1 VISDRRGAPGR
12 LGSLFNRLPKQQLG
26 IGFYESVSGTPAAPG
41 PAEQTLIGVVQVSA
55 PAGPYTVWAE
65 RIADVF
71 AEQPSR
77 DRLLYVL
84 TDQQLAASE
93 RMIGQPPAYL
103 AVLIDRPGDSS
114 TIAAA
119 FADTRY
125 VWVKTEAIYS
135 QADPNRV
142 PKMTFLHWAEL
153 RPIDEWKGRSGEPH
167 DAAHRLGGTLVF
179 PVEVPVSGGDRERPQ
194 GAFTDAF
201 AAQFPGGDALLPQV
215 VSAPEQ
221 GSATVASQRAAG
233 GALLVLGIFGCG
245 VIAVWAGKKFVEQMR
260 GQTA

>member
-1 VISDRRGAPGR
+1 M
-12 LGSLFNRLPKQQLG
+12 
-26 IGFYESVSGTPAAPG
+26 
-41 PAEQTLIGVVQVSA
+41 QVSA

-65 RIADVF
+65 RVANVF
-71 AEQPSR
+71 VEQPSR

-103 AVLIDRPGDSS
+103 AVLTDRPGDSS

-125 VWVKTEAIYS
+125 VWVKTEAVYS
-135 QADPNRV
+135 QGDPARV

-179 PVEVPVSGGDRERPQ
+179 PIEVPVSGGDRERPQ
-194 GAFTDAF
+194 GTFADAF
-201 AAQFPGGDALLPQV
+201 ANQFPGGDTLLPQV
-215 VSAPEQ
+215 VRAPEQ
-221 GSATVASQRAAG
+221 GSATIASQRAAG
-233 GALLVLGIFGCG
+233 GALLVLGIFACG
-245 VIAVWAGKKFVEQMR
+245 AVAVWAGKKFVEQTR
-260 GQTA
+260 SHST

>member
-1 VISDRRGAPGR
+1 LFGR
-12 LGSLFNRLPKQQLG
+12 LPAQQIG
-26 IGFYESVSGTPAAPG
+26 IGFYEAVSGTPQAPG

-65 RIADVF
+65 RVANVF

-84 TDQQLAASE
+84 TDQQLSASE

-103 AVLIDRPGDSS
+103 AVLTDRPGDSN

-135 QADPNRV
+135 QGDQDRV
-142 PKMTFLHWAEL
+142 PKMTFLHWSEL

-179 PVEVPVSGGDRERPQ
+179 PIEVPVSGGDRERPQ
-194 GAFTDAF
+194 GSFSDAF
-201 AAQFPGGDALLPQV
+201 ANQFPGSDALLPRV
-215 VSAPEQ
+215 VAAPES
-221 GSATVASQRAAG
+221 GGAAIANQRAAG
-233 GALLVLGIFGCG
+233 GALVVLGIFACG
-245 VIAVWAGKKFVEQMR
+245 AVAVWAGKRFVQQMR
-260 GQTA
+260 GQSA